1 MMFSMISRVAVLT
14 ALAAA
19 VPARAQQAADAPQ
32 SQDEIIITAQ
42 QAQEQVVSDG
52 TIGVLGDLEALETPF
67 NVTSYTAQLILDQ
80 QSETIGDV
88 LENEPS
94 VRVTQGFGN
103 QSEQFVV
110 RGFALFGDDISIDG
124 LYGVTP
130 RQLVSPELYERV
142 QVLNGANAFLFGAAP
157 GGSGIGGS
165 INLVPKRAE
174 RTLFRATASYG
185 ADSIFGG
192 NFDAGTRFGT
202 ENQFG
207 IRVNGVY
214 REGGTS
220 IDDEERQV
228 GVLGASFDFR
238 AGPGRFFLD
247 FGYEDQRAYQSR
259 PQVAVAAGQ
268 PVPETP
274 GASDNYAQPW
284 AFTELRDI
292 YLLARAEI
300 DLAPEITAFVAA
312 GFRDGKE
319 NGEYSTVTVTDA
331 ATGAATGGRLF
342 VPRTDNNESGQ
353 IGVRGRFETGAVSH
367 RFSLGA
373 SVNFQENRNSFAF
386 GSFPLAV
393 RACGASALNF
403 CTNLYAP
410 VTVALPPNSTTPGF
424 VAGSFTNLPRV
435 STAEF
440 YSYYA
445 SDTLGVWDDRILLT
459 LGARHQRIGVDTYN
473 RNTLL
478 RLTRYREDAT
488 TPVVG
493 LVVRATDR
501 FSLYGNRI
509 EGLAQGP
516 TAPLNANT
524 VNGGEVFAPFRSV
537 QYEVGAKLELR
548 GLTGTIALY
557 QIKQPSAFTVPTPTP
572 TNPNAVTFVVDG
584 EQRNRGIELSLN
596 GEPTD
601 WLRIIGGITINDAKL
616 TRTAGGANDGRTA
629 VGVPDVQVNFGVELV
644 PSFLR
649 AATVTARV
657 VHTGGQYLNIANTQD
672 VPAWT
677 RLDLGLRYVLVADEH
692 PITLRVAAENITGE
706 AYWSSGFGGYLVQ
719 GLPRTVRA
727 SATFEF

>member
-1 MMFSMISRVAVLT
+1 LRRTFRTSLLIAASASAT
-14 ALAAA
+14 SALAQTPEGQTSA
-19 VPARAQQAADAPQ
+19 
-32 SQDEIIITAQ
+32 DEIIITAQ
-42 QAQEQVVSDG
+42 QAQKQVVSDG
-52 TIGVLGDLEALETPF
+52 SIGVLGDLDALETPF
-67 NVTSYTAQLILDQ
+67 NVTNYTAQLILDQ

-110 RGFALFGDDISIDG
+110 RGFALFGDDVSIDG

-165 INLVPKRAE
+165 INLVPKRAQ

-192 NFDAGTRFGT
+192 NFDAGTRFGA

-207 IRVNGVY
+207 LRVNGVY

-220 IDDEERQV
+220 IDNEERRV

-238 AGPGRFFLD
+238 SGPGRFFLD

-284 AFTELRDI
+284 TFTELRDI
-292 YLLARAEI
+292 YVLARAEL
-300 DLAPEITAFVAA
+300 DLAPEITAFIAA
-312 GFRDGKE
+312 GLRDGKE
-319 NGEYSTVTVTDA
+319 TGEYSTVTVTNA
-331 ATGAATGGRLF
+331 GTGAATGGRLF

-353 IGVRGRFETGAVSH
+353 IGVRGRFATGTISH
-367 RFSLGA
+367 RFSIGA

-386 GSFPLAV
+386 GAFPLSV
-393 RACGASALNF
+393 RGCGASALNF
-403 CTNLYAP
+403 CTNLYMP

-424 VAGSFTNLPRV
+424 VAGSFTDLPRV

-440 YSYYA
+440 YSVYA
-445 SDTLGVWDDRILLT
+445 SDTLGAWDDRVLLT

-473 RNTLL
+473 RNTLA
-478 RLTRYREDAT
+478 RVTSYREEAT

-493 LVVRATDR
+493 LVVRPTER
-501 FSLYGNRI
+501 FSIYANRI

-524 VNGGEVFAPFRSV
+524 VNAGEVFAPFRSV

-557 QIKQPSAFTVPTPTP
+557 QIEQPSAFTIPTPTP

-601 WLRIIGGITINDAKL
+601 WLRFIGGVTINDAEL
-616 TRTAGGANDGRTA
+616 TRTAGGLNDGRTA
-629 VGVPDVQVNFGVELV
+629 VGVPDLQVNFGVELV
-644 PSFLR
+644 PPFLR

-657 VHTGGQYLNIANTQD
+657 VHTGGQFLNIANTQE
-672 VPAWT
+672 VPSWT
-677 RLDLGLRYVLVADEH
+677 RFDLGLRYVLVADGH
-692 PITLRVAAENITGE
+692 PVTLRIAAENISNE